1 MAAYAKRNGL
11 TFTGPVYGV
20 YLLDEF
26 CVADP
31 EQYLLRVSAPV
42 SEARRDSERRIRRR
56 GK

>member
-42 SEARRDSERRIRRR
+42 SEAGAIR
-56 GK
+56 